1 MHTVMAWSPSFNM
14 AMEAG
19 VDYFGVYSADE
30 AYALAQFRVRNDPDV
45 FIMGMVEDEA
55 IGLGR

>member
-1 MHTVMAWSPSFNM
+1 MRKHLGGARLCSVVKGNAYGHGLDPFVPL

-30 AYALAQFRVRNDPDV
+30 A
-45 FIMGMVEDEA
+45 
-55 IGLGR
+55 